1 MLANLGRALA
11 VGAILVGAAACAPFP
26 RAHGGDMRMQHEHMA
41 GMSPAADPRP
51 VVKFPEAMRIHTLAN
66 MRDHLLALQQIEE
79 ALSKEQY
86 DRASDLAERRL
97 GMSSLALHG
106 AHDLAPFMPQGMQNI
121 GTEMH
126 RAASRFALAA
136 KDAGATGDVKPALA
150 ALADVS
156 RQCVACH
163 SSYRVQ

>member
-1 MLANLGRALA
+1 MIANLGKALA
-11 VGAILVGAAACAPFP
+11 VATVAGAAACASFP
-26 RAHGGDMRMQHEHMA
+26 REHGDDMQARHEPMA

-51 VVKFPEAMRIHTLAN
+51 VVKFPESMRIHTLAN

-79 ALSKEQY
+79 ALSKGRY
-86 DRASDLAERRL
+86 DRASDIAEERL

-106 AHDLAPFMPQGMQNI
+106 AHDLAPFMPEGMQNI

-136 KDAGATGDVKPALA
+136 KDASATGDVKPALA

>member
-1 MLANLGRALA
+1 MLVNFGRVLA
-11 VGAILVGAAACAPFP
+11 IGTVVGATACASLPQE
-26 RAHGGDMRMQHEHMA
+26 HGGDMHMQHAHEA
-41 GMSPAADPRP
+41 GMSPTADPRP

-66 MRDHLLALQQIEE
+66 MRDHLLSLQQIEE

-86 DRASDLAERRL
+86 DRASDIAEQRL
-97 GMSSLALHG
+97 GMSSLAMHG
-106 AHDLAPFMPQGMQNI
+106 AHELSAFMPEGMQNI
-121 GTEMH
+121 GSEMH
-126 RAASRFALAA
+126 HAASRFAVAA
-136 KDAGATGDVKPALA
+136 KDASATGDVKPALA